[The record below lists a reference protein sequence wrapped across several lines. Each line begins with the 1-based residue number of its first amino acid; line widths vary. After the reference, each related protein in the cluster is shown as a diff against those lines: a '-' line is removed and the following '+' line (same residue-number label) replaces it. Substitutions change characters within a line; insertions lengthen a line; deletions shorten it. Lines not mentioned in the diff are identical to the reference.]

1 MWVWTQS
8 VGQLLPQTGRHV
20 LPKDKGLRKP
30 SPPLPLSPPPF
41 SSHLLPPLPEGEAA
55 ASLRVSTP
63 PKPAYPPGILG
74 PRALAQAPAHPAR
87 GGSFPQARLHSGTRH
102 WLDTAVNPAG
112 RANSGHPQR
121 ELGAGPRWEI
131 LSRCCQVPR
140 ALLVPPFPTPNG
152 FSVSVFIF
160 LCLPWPPLPLE
171 RPDMNGFWPNKG
183 PTLYGDMVG

>member
-121 ELGAGPRWEI
+121 ELGAGPAGKSYLGVAKYQGPYWSLPSLPPMVS
-131 LSRCCQVPR
+131 LSQSSS
-140 ALLVPPFPTPNG
+140 
-152 FSVSVFIF
+152 FSASHGPH
-160 LCLPWPPLPLE
+160 CLWRDPI
-171 RPDMNGFWPNKG
+171 
-183 PTLYGDMVG
+183 